1 MRKIISNAD
10 MQKALLN
17 SWSINSSS
25 KWTKDNPAKG
35 QCGVTALVVND
46 LLGGQIRKTFLS
58 EGWHYYNEINGEC
71 YDFTDSQFNEDI
83 EYMDIPSNR
92 EEAFLD
98 TNQEQYDFLK
108 QSVMN
113 NLSEKNR
120 TVNVRK

>member
-1 MRKIISNAD
+1 MRKLTFIED
-10 MQKALLN
+10 MQDALLN
-17 SWSINSSS
+17 SWSINSSL

-46 LLGGQIRKTFLS
+46 LLGGQIRKTLLS

-83 EYMDIPSNR
+83 KYMDIPSNR
-92 EEAFLD
+92 DEAFLD
-98 TNQEQYDFLK
+98 TNQEQYDFLN

-113 NLSEKNR
+113 NLKDS
-120 TVNVRK
+120 

>member
-10 MQKALLN
+10 MQEALLN

-46 LLGGQIRKTFLS
+46 LLGGQIRKTLLS
-58 EGWHYYNEINGEC
+58 GGWHYYNEINDEY

-83 EYMDIPSNR
+83 KYMDIPSNR
-92 EEAFLD
+92 DEAFLD
-98 TNQEQYDFLK
+98 TNQEQYEFLK
-108 QSVMN
+108 QSVMDH
-113 NLSEKNR
+113 LNR
-120 TVNVRK
+120 R